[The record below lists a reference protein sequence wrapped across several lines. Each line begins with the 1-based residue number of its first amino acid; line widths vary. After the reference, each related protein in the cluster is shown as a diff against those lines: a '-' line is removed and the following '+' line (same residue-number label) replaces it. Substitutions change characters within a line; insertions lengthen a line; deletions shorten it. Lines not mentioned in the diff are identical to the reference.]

1 MHLRF
6 YEIFVEILLASSHGA
21 LMDSL
26 GEVVFIKS
34 NMNFGDFIDDQWA
47 EKNTGRYSLTEF
59 VKLQ

>member
-1 MHLRF
+1 M
-6 YEIFVEILLASSHGA
+6 EILLASSHGA

>member
-1 MHLRF
+1 MG
-6 YEIFVEILLASSHGA
+6 ILLASSHRTRS

-26 GEVVFIKS
+26 GEVIFIKS

-47 EKNTGRYSLTEF
+47 EKCKGRCTLTAF